1 MKYRLIAS
9 LAALLFAAP
18 AWTDYNEAAYE
29 VEAPFMQLPAG
40 IAGSV
45 IVRECA
51 GCQQFTHRVTA
62 NTVYRL
68 NGTRTTLERLQTMLP
83 AALEQGGVFVVGY
96 DIETRNVS
104 FIALDL

>member
-1 MKYRLIAS
+1 
-9 LAALLFAAP
+9 
-18 AWTDYNEAAYE
+18 
-29 VEAPFMQLPAG
+29 MQLPAG

-51 GCQQFTHRVTA
+51 NCQQFTHRVTA
-62 NTVYRL
+62 RTEYRL
-68 NGTRTTLERLQTMLP
+68 NGTRTTLERLRALLP
-83 AALEQGGVFVVGY
+83 NAREQSAVFVVGY